1 MGSLDKPS
9 TDNNISDKNIK
20 TVIFFIAIIFLGV
33 VFFLG
38 GGVPV
43 ILAFFVFVYVGLS
56 LRKQFSGKHESSV
69 DVSEKKE
76 ETLVSESSDKSVH
89 SEIESAKSKSQ
100 PVRRNGESF
109 DSFMMRR
116 FGLSKVDTKTEDDVK
131 ASNESGSMDDLYNA
145 DQYESVNDDLSNMDP
160 DLITINGKQT
170 RFHHKDNPFEM

>member
-69 DVSEKKE
+69 DVSGKKE
-76 ETLVSESSDKSVH
+76 ETLVSASSTTRCRSCPMDSSRRPPTFRADSSSVSPSPACSSRTH
-89 SEIESAKSKSQ
+89 
-100 PVRRNGESF
+100 
-109 DSFMMRR
+109 
-116 FGLSKVDTKTEDDVK
+116 LSSSWTSPPP
-131 ASNESGSMDDLYNA
+131 A
-145 DQYESVNDDLSNMDP
+145 
-160 DLITINGKQT
+160 
-170 RFHHKDNPFEM
+170 